1 MTKHRLHTVS
11 RLALAASLLTV
22 TSLGWAQRDRP
33 SKEHSELRAPASP
46 TDPKPTPQAGSKK
59 NAPAT
64 GMGTRLK
71 LRPNTAIELDEQPTT
86 DGWWY
91 KLLACAFI
99 VTGAMWLYRR
109 RMTLKPPTD
118 RHTMKILGR
127 TPVGVRSELLI
138 VNIDGQKLLLGVTP
152 GSIQRL
158 ATLPDPMDEMVL
170 APAQPEDKLGGPDHA
185 IPGGTVDPQPEM
197 LGPKSG
203 PAEASPAAEPGF
215 EYFIGKAQQQLSTK
229 RDAANKTRRVRAS
242 ADDQDR
248 SLKDILSGGRTG

>member
-1 MTKHRLHTVS
+1 MTKRRLHTVS

-33 SKEHSELRAPASP
+33 SKEHSELHAPASP
-46 TDPKPTPQAGSKK
+46 TDPKPALHAGSKK
-59 NAPAT
+59 SGPT
-64 GMGTRLK
+64 TKMGTLLK
-71 LRPNTAIELDEQPTT
+71 LRPSTPIELEEQPSTG
-86 DGWWY
+86 GWWY

-109 RMTLKPPTD
+109 RMKLKPPTD

-158 ATLPDPMDEMVL
+158 ATLADPMDEMVL
-170 APAQPEDKLGGPDHA
+170 AAAEPEDNLGDRDAAVPSDA
-185 IPGGTVDPQPEM
+185 FDPQPER
-197 LGPKSG
+197 LTRKSM
-203 PAEASPAAEPGF
+203 PAEATPAAEPGF
-215 EYFIGKAQQQLSTK
+215 EYFIGKAQQQLATR
-229 RDAANKTRRVRAS
+229 RDAEDKTRRRRAA

-248 SLKDILSGGRTG
+248 SLKDLLSGRRTG